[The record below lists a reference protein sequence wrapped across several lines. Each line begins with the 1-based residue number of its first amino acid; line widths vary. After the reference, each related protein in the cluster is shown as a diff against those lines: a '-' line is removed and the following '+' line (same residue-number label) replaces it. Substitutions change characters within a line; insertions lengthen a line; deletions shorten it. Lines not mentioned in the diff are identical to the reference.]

1 MSLSSLNPALKIN
14 RLDIQTS
21 INIGLNRES
30 TARRKLLS
38 VGYTENKIL
47 RDIQANSG
55 FCLTFSPDIS
65 NSYDMSQKTKT
76 LSPKQFRALA
86 SLMTSPNIS
95 SAATAS
101 GTSRSSIVRWLN
113 TDSLFQSEYRRL
125 RRQSFSQ
132 TTALLTSVSGLAVK
146 CLVDIIQDPT
156 SPVTGKVNASLGL
169 LRMAQSG
176 LDSDSTAAEMSEILA
191 EIEKEKQIN
200 ERY

>member
-1 MSLSSLNPALKIN
+1 MTQK
-14 RLDIQTS
+14 
-21 INIGLNRES
+21 
-30 TARRKLLS
+30 
-38 VGYTENKIL
+38 NK
-47 RDIQANSG
+47 N
-55 FCLTFSPDIS
+55 
-65 NSYDMSQKTKT
+65 
-76 LSPKQFRALA
+76 LSPKQYRALSA
-86 SLMTSPNIS
+86 LMSSPNLS

-101 GTSRSSIVRWLN
+101 GVSRSSIVRWLN
-113 TDSLFQSEYRRL
+113 SDSLFSAEYRKL

-146 CLVDIIQDPT
+146 CLVDIIQDPA